1 MYRRLSTGFVL
12 ALTCLLLS
20 GCLYSREV
28 ARTRHAIER
37 AYPEARFDREV
48 VFSFG
53 PLSLLSARLATG
65 LMPSETRD
73 EVRPYLR
80 TLRRV
85 KVGVYRAEGL
95 SSLETLDLP
104 QVRRL
109 RKKGWE
115 TAIAIREPEATTWI
129 LYRERRSSVRDLY
142 VLTLSEEELVMVRL
156 KGRLDKLLT
165 HVMRVHGGELDLS
178 ELHLSER

>member
-1 MYRRLSTGFVL
+1 MYRLLRAGL
-12 ALTCLLLS
+12 ALTLSCLLLS

-28 ARTRHAIER
+28 SRTRHAIER

-53 PLSLLSARLATG
+53 PLSLLSARLLTG
-65 LMPSETRD
+65 LAPSQTE

-80 TLRRV
+80 SLRRV

-95 SSLETLDLP
+95 SSLNTIDLP

-109 RKKGWE
+109 REKGWE
-115 TAIAIREPEATTWI
+115 TLVAVREPEATTWV
-129 LYRERRSSVRDLY
+129 LYRERRRAVRDLY
-142 VLTLSEEELVMVRL
+142 VLTLSEDELVMVRL

-165 HVMRVHGGELDLS
+165 HVMREHGGELDLT
-178 ELHLSER
+178 ELGFSER

>member
-1 MYRRLSTGFVL
+1 M
-12 ALTCLLLS
+12 
-20 GCLYSREV
+20 

-53 PLSLLSARLATG
+53 PLSLLSARLLTG
-65 LMPSETRD
+65 LAPNQTE
-73 EVRPYLR
+73 EVRPYLG

-85 KVGVYRAEGL
+85 KVGVYRVEGRL
-95 SSLETLDLP
+95 SLNTTDLP

-115 TAIAIREPEATTWI
+115 TLVAVREPESTTWV
-129 LYRERRSSVRDLY
+129 LYRERHRSVRDLY
-142 VLTLSEEELVMVRL
+142 VLTLSQDELVMVRPQ
-156 KGRLDKLLT
+156 RPP
-165 HVMRVHGGELDLS
+165 
-178 ELHLSER
+178 